1 MEVAEE
7 PKDTVVIYDYLRG
20 NDTLIIDT
28 VSMSKKKC
36 QKSVDSQMQSLR
48 KMENKLDR
56 LKRKLKERKAKKN
69 RNKNR
74 RNRDGY

>member
-7 PKDTVVIYDYLRG
+7 PKDTVVIYDYRRG

-36 QKSVDSQMQSLR
+36 QKSGDTQKQR
-48 KMENKLDR
+48 PQKKETKLER
-56 LKRKLKERKAKKN
+56 QKKKKKER
-69 RNKNR
+69 
-74 RNRDGY
+74 